1 MAEGVGKKIVY
12 KKMQCRY
19 NQNKKGQDTM
29 KYSIAICD
37 DARKD
42 RELLRGFLGRWAGE
56 RGHSLEISEFPSAE
70 SFLFSYA
77 QEGNFHILL
86 LDIEMGAMD
95 GVAMA
100 KKLRRDNDMVRIVF
114 VTGYSDYIAEI
125 YSKFNDIVGDKTAIY
140 ISHRLSSCK
149 FCDEITVFYQGQVIQ
164 QGSHEEL
171 LAEERGKYHELW
183 QAQAQYYAG

>member
-1 MAEGVGKKIVY
+1 
-12 KKMQCRY
+12 
-19 NQNKKGQDTM
+19 M

-42 RELLRGFLGRWAGE
+42 RELLRGFLERWAGE

-100 KKLRRDNDMVRIVF
+100 KKLRRDNDMVQIVF

-149 FCDEITVFYQGQVIQ
+149 FCDEITVFHQGQVIQ

>member
-1 MAEGVGKKIVY
+1 
-12 KKMQCRY
+12 
-19 NQNKKGQDTM
+19 M

-100 KKLRRDNDMVRIVF
+100 KKLRRDNDMVQIVF

-125 YSKFNDIVGDKTAIY
+125 YGKFNDIVGDKTAIY
-140 ISHRLSSCK
+140 IRHRLSSCK
-149 FCDEITVFYQGQVIQ
+149 FCD
-164 QGSHEEL
+164 
-171 LAEERGKYHELW
+171 
-183 QAQAQYYAG
+183 

>member
-1 MAEGVGKKIVY
+1 MRIFWGKFFNIIICRKVTKGVGKKFVY

-70 SFLFSYA
+70 SFLFR
-77 QEGNFHILL
+77 N
-86 LDIEMGAMD
+86 
-95 GVAMA
+95 
-100 KKLRRDNDMVRIVF
+100 
-114 VTGYSDYIAEI
+114 
-125 YSKFNDIVGDKTAIY
+125 
-140 ISHRLSSCK
+140 C
-149 FCDEITVFYQGQVIQ
+149 
-164 QGSHEEL
+164 
-171 LAEERGKYHELW
+171 
-183 QAQAQYYAG
+183 

>member
-56 RGHSLEISEFPSAE
+56 RGLPFQSMTGKKGRHSYKNTEA
-70 SFLFSYA
+70 
-77 QEGNFHILL
+77 
-86 LDIEMGAMD
+86 
-95 GVAMA
+95 
-100 KKLRRDNDMVRIVF
+100 
-114 VTGYSDYIAEI
+114 
-125 YSKFNDIVGDKTAIY
+125 
-140 ISHRLSSCK
+140 
-149 FCDEITVFYQGQVIQ
+149 
-164 QGSHEEL
+164 
-171 LAEERGKYHELW
+171 
-183 QAQAQYYAG
+183 